1 VTVKEGDMSSSGTY
15 SRMLYASPLFS
26 LAFSRAFWRRI
37 LRSSN
42 FRPSTMLGAWLFPLP
57 LGDLELVTTIRRN
70 PRRTRANS
78 SIDELRGPLVV
89 VRIRDAKLPFN
100 VL

>member
-1 VTVKEGDMSSSGTY
+1 
-15 SRMLYASPLFS
+15 
-26 LAFSRAFWRRI
+26 
-37 LRSSN
+37 
-42 FRPSTMLGAWLFPLP
+42 MLGAWLFPLP